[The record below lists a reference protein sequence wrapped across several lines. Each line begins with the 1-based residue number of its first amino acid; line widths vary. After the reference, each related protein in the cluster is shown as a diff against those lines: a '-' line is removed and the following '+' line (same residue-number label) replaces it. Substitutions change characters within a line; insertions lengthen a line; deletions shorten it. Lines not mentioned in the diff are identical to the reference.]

1 MPRKAGTAVRPSDGR
16 SAIVERATLGYDVC
30 IIGGCGHAGLPL
42 SIAFAIRGKRVV
54 ICDTDADAAG
64 KVRSGDMPFMEA
76 DGTQALRQ
84 ALSSGNLTVANS
96 PQVVSDSDAVVL
108 VVGTPIDHHLAPSFR
123 EIERVLA
130 SYRPYFRSGQLLIL
144 RSTMYPGTS
153 HRVIRWL
160 KAAGLE
166 MDLAVCPERIAQG
179 FALREIF
186 SLPQIVGA
194 FNTHT
199 FERTT
204 ALFRV
209 LTTDLVEMTPTE
221 AELAKLFTNTW
232 RYIKF
237 AVANQFLMIAHECG
251 EDFDRIYRGMTHH
264 YARAEDL
271 PRPGFT
277 AGPCLFKDTMQL
289 SAFTNNQFF
298 LGHAAM
304 LVNEGLPYYI
314 VSHMRHQYDLHA
326 STVAILGMAF
336 KADVDDVRDSLSF
349 KLKALLEL
357 EAQRVVCSDPY
368 VERPEFVSTE
378 AAIDEADIIV
388 IATPHRQYR
397 SLRPNGKPV
406 VDIWNVLGRGTRL

>member
-1 MPRKAGTAVRPSDGR
+1 VPRKAGTAVRPSDGR
-16 SAIVERATLGYDVC
+16 SAIAERATLGYDVC

-54 ICDTDADAAG
+54 ICDTDAAAAA
-64 KVRSGDMPFMEA
+64 KVRSGCMPFMEA
-76 DGTQALRQ
+76 DGTRALRQ
-84 ALSSGNLTVANS
+84 ALSSGNLAIANS

-123 EIERVLA
+123 EIEDVLT

-153 HRVIRWL
+153 HRVLRWL
-160 KAAGLE
+160 KAARLE

-194 FNTHT
+194 FTAQT
-199 FERTT
+199 FERTA

-237 AVANQFLMIAHECG
+237 AVANQFLTIAHECG

-314 VSHMRHQYDLHA
+314 VSHMRHRYDLHA

-368 VERPEFVSTE
+368 VERPDFVSTQ
-378 AAIDEADIIV
+378 AATEQADILV

-406 VDIWNVLGRGTRL
+406 VDIWNVLGRGTQL